1 MSKDNALC
9 SILLISYGRFF
20 PLCLIFSELQNYPPL
35 YSILMNSFHRI
46 IYNAIESLVSP
57 LNNNKVGQ
65 VFDNVIQVSLT
76 VTISIHFL
84 QNIQLTTSMDYNWH

>member
-1 MSKDNALC
+1 MLDTTHIIRALF
-9 SILLISYGRFF
+9 S
-20 PLCLIFSELQNYPPL
+20 PLFNFLGITKNSPFTAY
-35 YSILMNSFHRI
+35 SFHRI

-84 QNIQLTTSMDYNWH
+84 QNIQLTTSMDYNWY